1 MERSDPVADILARIM
16 KMMDRSGA
24 SLLGSADP
32 FRSSLARIEASPVR
46 PAGRGYGR
54 RRDAQPDRHLSRRR
68 LRAAES
74 DRRSPVVHDGSPSA
88 QAQGY
93 GVERSLQ

>member
-24 SLLGSADP
+24 SLLGSAGS
-32 FRSSLARIEASPVR
+32 FRSSPARVEASPVR
-46 PAGRGYGR
+46 SAGHADRRG
-54 RRDAQPDRHLSRRR
+54 RDAQPDRDLSRRR

-74 DRRSPVVHDGSPSA
+74 DHCAPVVHDDPLSA
-88 QAQGY
+88 LAQSY

>member
-24 SLLGSADP
+24 SLPRSLDP
-32 FRSSLARIEASPVR
+32 FGSSPARVEAALVR
-46 PAGRGYGR
+46 PTGRADR
-54 RRDAQPDRHLSRRR
+54 RRRNAQPDRDLARRR
-68 LRAAES
+68 RRAVES
-74 DRRSPVVHDGSPSA
+74 DRFAPVVHDGSLSA
-88 QAQGY
+88 QAQSY

>member
-24 SLLGSADP
+24 SLLSSAGP
-32 FRSSLARIEASPVR
+32 FGNSLAGIEASLVR
-46 PAGRGYGR
+46 PADYADR
-54 RRDAQPDRHLSRRR
+54 RRRNAQPDRALSRRR

-74 DRRSPVVHDGSPSA
+74 DRRAQVVHDGSPSA
-88 QAQGY
+88 QAQSY
-93 GVERSLQ
+93 GVERLLQ

>member
-24 SLLGSADP
+24 SLLSGLGPFGSSP
-32 FRSSLARIEASPVR
+32 ARVEASLVR
-46 PAGRGYGR
+46 SAGHVDR
-54 RRDAQPDRHLSRRR
+54 RWRNAQPDRDLSRRR

-74 DRRSPVVHDGSPSA
+74 DRRAPVVHDVSLSP
-88 QAQGY
+88 QAQSY
-93 GVERSLQ
+93 PVERSLQ

>member
-24 SLLGSADP
+24 SLLGSAGS
-32 FRSSLARIEASPVR
+32 FRSSPARVEASPVR
-46 PAGRGYGR
+46 PAGRGYVR
-54 RRDAQPDRHLSRRR
+54 RRNAQPDRDLSRRR

-74 DRRSPVVHDGSPSA
+74 DRCAPVVHDDPLSA
-88 QAQGY
+88 QAQSY
-93 GVERSLQ
+93 VVERSLQ

>member
-24 SLLGSADP
+24 SLLSSVGPFGSSP
-32 FRSSLARIEASPVR
+32 ARVEASLVR
-46 PAGRGYGR
+46 PAGRSYGR
-54 RRDAQPDRHLSRRR
+54 RRNAQPDRDLSRRR

-74 DRRSPVVHDGSPSA
+74 DCCAQVVHDDSLSA
-88 QAQGY
+88 QAQSY
-93 GVERSLQ
+93 LVERSLQ

>member
-24 SLLGSADP
+24 SLLSSVSPFGSSP
-32 FRSSLARIEASPVR
+32 ARVEASLVR
-46 PAGRGYGR
+46 PAGHADR
-54 RRDAQPDRHLSRRR
+54 RRSNAQPDRDLARRR

-74 DRRSPVVHDGSPSA
+74 DRGAPVVHGDPLSA
-88 QAQGY
+88 LAQSY
-93 GVERSLQ
+93 GVGRSLQ

>member
-24 SLLGSADP
+24 SLLSSVGPLGSSP
-32 FRSSLARIEASPVR
+32 ARIEASLVR
-46 PAGRGYGR
+46 SAGHADR
-54 RRDAQPDRHLSRRR
+54 RRRNAQPDRDLARRR
-68 LRAAES
+68 FRAVES
-74 DRRSPVVHDGSPSA
+74 DRRAPVVHDDSLSA
-88 QAQGY
+88 QVQSY

>member
-24 SLLGSADP
+24 SLLSSAGP
-32 FRSSLARIEASPVR
+32 FRSSLARVEASPVR
-46 PAGRGYGR
+46 PAGRGYER
-54 RRDAQPDRHLSRRR
+54 RRDAQPDRHLSPRR

-74 DRRSPVVHDGSPSA
+74 DRSSQVVHDASLSA
-88 QAQGY
+88 QAQSY
-93 GVERSLQ
+93 VVERSLQ